1 MIKYLFKEKSL
12 FMIYI
17 LFIILDGINISL
29 MAYFLKYSLDIT
41 NTGKYS
47 SLNQACI
54 IIFFYLLFYSFISWC
69 TRRIKATYITNTM
82 YYLKKDLFHSLM
94 KHDIKK
100 FSETNYSDYISI
112 FNNDLSL
119 LEKNYFDSLFIIIK
133 NAVILIFSCIM
144 LIYIQPIVALVG
156 IILSCL
162 PFLVTKVYGSKL
174 AEATDNYSE
183 SLKKYNS
190 ILKDNLVGF
199 EIIKSYL
206 IEANI
211 ISLHDKENTNVE
223 KSKKKSFYIK
233 ANADVATNFIA
244 VGTQFAV
251 YLVAGYFVIQGKI
264 SAGGVIAITQ
274 LMYKVVNPVFDII
287 QNTNNIKSVKTIN
300 NKIKSIINYEPKRKS
315 LMNVNIE
322 NEIVFDKVNFKYN
335 SSNFQL
341 RDITLHI
348 EHGRKYAIVGESGSG
363 KSTIIKLLLGY
374 FQNYTGNIT
383 LDGINISDLS
393 SENLYQLF
401 SIMHQNVFLFDDSIL
416 NNITLYNEYKLE
428 DIFNVIEKVGLS
440 KYINNLQDNIY
451 SKIEGNGS
459 NLSGGEKQRIALARA
474 LIKNNKWVIMDEATS
489 YLDNET
495 FSTIENLI
503 LSLRDVTCITITHRY
518 SKDILE
524 QYDKIFVL
532 KNGELYEEGTF
543 DELIA
548 KKRLFYSLYTVF
560 DSE

>member
-1 MIKYLFKEKSL
+1 
-12 FMIYI
+12 
-17 LFIILDGINISL
+17 
-29 MAYFLKYSLDIT
+29 
-41 NTGKYS
+41 
-47 SLNQACI
+47 
-54 IIFFYLLFYSFISWC
+54 
-69 TRRIKATYITNTM
+69 M
-82 YYLKKDLFHSLM
+82 YNFKKDLFQSLM

-133 NAVILIFSCIM
+133 NVVILIFSCIM

-162 PFLVTKVYGSKL
+162 PFLVTKIFGNKL

-190 ILKDNLVGF
+190 LLKDNLVGF
-199 EIIKSYL
+199 EIIKSYM

-211 ISLHDKENTNVE
+211 IHLHDKENTNVE

-244 VGTQFAV
+244 IGTQFAV

-300 NKIKSIINYEPKRKS
+300 NKIKSIINYDPKRTS

-322 NEIVFDKVNFKYN
+322 NEIVFDKVNFKYD
-335 SSNFQL
+335 SSSFQL

-348 EHGRKYAIVGESGSG
+348 ECGKKYAIVGESGSG

-401 SIMHQNVFLFDDSIL
+401 SVMHQNVFLFDDSIL

-428 DIFNVIEKVGLS
+428 DIFNTIEKVGLS

-451 SKIEGNGS
+451 SKIEGNGN

-503 LSLRDVTCITITHRY
+503 LRLRDVTCITITHRY

-543 DELIA
+543 DELLA